1 MPLTDANL
9 NGRWPV
15 LVFYPA
21 DFTVMCPA
29 ELGDL
34 ADYYAE
40 FQKMGVEICG
50 VSTDTPC
57 THKAWHGN
65 SDTLAKVRYPL
76 VGDPTPMLR
85 PKIVRLAAIDA
96 SPPPAS
102 RNCRQPGGR
111 RPEATRISCCTE
123 RTAAM
128 RGGRLQQRVSERRQV
143 FFK

>member
-1 MPLTDANL
+1 
-9 NGRWPV
+9 
-15 LVFYPA
+15 
-21 DFTVMCPA
+21 MCPA

-40 FQKMGVEICG
+40 FRKMGVEIGG
-50 VSTDTPC
+50 VSTDTPF

-65 SDTLAKVRYPL
+65 SDTLATVRYPL
-76 VGDPTPMLR
+76 VGDPTTMLR
-85 PKIVRLAAIDA
+85 PKIVRLSAMDA

-102 RNCRQPGGR
+102 RNRRQPGGR
-111 RPEATRISCCTE
+111 RPEATRISCCAE